1 MTEKANN
8 DLASELMRRYGIKP
22 EDDKVEFKPPPP
34 PSEAAASDPF
44 YSSPSP
50 ADTKEAVV
58 AVNPLLQ
65 VQEDEEKKKKEEPK
79 QNVLQRNESL
89 TELGALL
96 GAGAQYKGVGQN
108 LLRPA
113 MDLFAPRDAGIPG
126 QVAGAAPTVPM
137 TDVEHTMQSGQ
148 GQRPGETG
156 RQRENTHNQE
166 TQRQA
171 LAAKQNL
178 QLPGAANVV
187 VNAGPM
193 YTTESGLSIP
203 KSTAVTLEQELQA
216 RQAVEAEQRRQL
228 LERQATEQRRIQQ
241 QQANR
246 AKVAGAATGV
256 KQLGQGVVGG
266 ALAAPQLYEYGR
278 DVIKQDKSKPA
289 DTTQGLSGLGGLIM
303 ALGKGKAGPLG
314 AALQVPYMYKHADEI
329 SRSMKMSDINPT
341 AFMGMPDELS
351 GINAPLPPRRQ
362 PKPVDDG
369 YGPLRQL
376 PR

>member
-1 MTEKANN
+1 MTEKASN

-22 EDDKVEFKPPPP
+22 EDDKVEFKPPTP

-50 ADTKEAVV
+50 ADAKEAMVT
-58 AVNPLLQ
+58 VNPLLKI
-65 VQEDEEKKKKEEPK
+65 QEDEDKKKKEEPT

-89 TELGALL
+89 TELGAAL

-108 LLRPA
+108 LLKPA
-113 MDLFAPRDAGIPG
+113 MDLFAQRDAGIPG
-126 QVAGAAPTVPM
+126 QGTGAIPTVPM
-137 TDVEHTMQSGQ
+137 SDVEHTMQSGQ

-203 KSTAVTLEQELQA
+203 KSAAVNLEQELQA
-216 RQAVEAEQRRQL
+216 RQAAEAEQRRQF
-228 LERQATEQRRIQQ
+228 LERQAIEQRRIQQ

-246 AKVAGAATGV
+246 AKAAGAVRGTR
-256 KQLGQGVVGG
+256 QLGQGVVGG

-278 DVIKQDKSKPA
+278 DVVRNDKAKPA
-289 DTTQGLSGLGGLIM
+289 DTTQGLSGAGGLMM
-303 ALGKGKAGPLG
+303 ALGKGKAGAVG
-314 AALQVPYMYKHADEI
+314 ALAQLPYMIKHRRELAA
-329 SRSMKMSDINPT
+329 SMGMSDINPT
-341 AFMGMPDELS
+341 AFMGMPDEFSPAFPQLRPRPIDVTDP
-351 GINAPLPPRRQ
+351 GPP
-362 PKPVDDG
+362 
-369 YGPLRQL
+369 RQL
-376 PR
+376 PP

>member
-1 MTEKANN
+1 MTEKAKD
-8 DLASELMRRYGIKP
+8 DLTDELMRRYGIKP
-22 EDDKVEFKPPPP
+22 DDDKVEFKPPKP

-50 ADTKEAVV
+50 ASTQETGA

-65 VQEDEEKKKKEEPK
+65 VQEDEEKKKKEAPT

-89 TELGALL
+89 AELGALL
-96 GAGAQYKGVGQN
+96 GAGAQYKGIGQN
-108 LLRPA
+108 LLKPA
-113 MDLFAPRDAGIPG
+113 MDLFSPSGASVPG
-126 QVAGAAPTVPM
+126 QVADAIPTVPM

-178 QLPGAANVV
+178 QLPGAANVI

-203 KSTAVTLEQELQA
+203 KSTAVKLEQELQA
-216 RQAVEAEQRRQL
+216 KQAAEAEQRRQL
-228 LERQATEQRRIQQ
+228 LERQAIEQRRIQQ

-246 AKVAGAATGV
+246 AKILGAATGTR
-256 KQLGQGVVGG
+256 QLGQGVVGG
-266 ALAAPQLYEYGR
+266 GLAAPQLYEYGR
-278 DVIKQDKSKPA
+278 DVVRNDKTKPA
-289 DTTQGLSGLGGLIM
+289 DTTQGISGAGALMM
-303 ALGKGKAGPLG
+303 ALGKGKAGAAG
-314 AALQVPYMYKHADEI
+314 ALAQLPYMIKHRRELAA
-329 SRSMKMSDINPT
+329 SMGMSDINPT
-341 AFMGMPDELS
+341 AFMGMPDEFNPAFPQLRPRPIDLTDP
-351 GINAPLPPRRQ
+351 GPP
-362 PKPVDDG
+362 
-369 YGPLRQL
+369 RQL
-376 PR
+376 PP